1 MSLWGRKTDFIVLDE
16 FFGPKPSLES
26 LAHEGRSKRDGA
38 PVGSG
43 RYPLGSGEN
52 PYQHGDWG
60 ILSTIADVKKK
71 NPGIT
76 QTGIARALGMSTT
89 EFRKQVALANEARK
103 HYIVPEA
110 ISLMDGGMSLNA
122 TAKKLDVPESTLR
135 GMLKSYEEN
144 KATSISNIS
153 EQLKQR
159 ISSTS
164 YVDISAG
171 SEAWLGITKNRLAN
185 AVRQLEKEGYEVH
198 ETYIKQMT
206 ADKSTTVKV
215 LCPPGTD
222 PNEVHKN
229 KDRIVMVT
237 DVYFDDNGLTAR
249 GIRKPTSVDGSRVAI
264 RYGDQGG
271 SALDGTIYIRPGVED
286 LSLGK
291 SRYAQVRIAVDDKYF
306 LKGVAMYSDDI
317 PKGYDIVFN
326 TNKLTGTPR
335 EEVFKKLKA
344 DPDNPFGSSIKESYL
359 TPSGL
364 LAGGQSEY
372 IGSDGKKH
380 LSPINKLREEG
391 EWETWSKNLPSQF
404 LSKQDLDLAKK
415 QLSLDYAMRKEEY
428 EAIKNVTNP
437 TVRRQL
443 LLDFADHCDSAA
455 VDLKAAALPRQCSQV
470 LLPIPGL
477 KDNEVYAPNFRNGE
491 TVVLIRYPH
500 GGRFEIPE
508 LKVNNNA
515 PEAVKVFGKDEKR
528 RPKDAVGVNPRVAAQ
543 LSGAD
548 FDGDTVTVI
557 PNPKISSKERRIKTK
572 KPLEDLADFDP
583 KTAYPEYPGMKKVA
597 DDKGWDKQREMGKVS
612 NLITDMTLKGADD
625 HEIARA
631 VKHSMVVIDA
641 EKHNL
646 DWRGSEMN
654 NRIRELKAKYQGG
667 PNKGASTL
675 ISAAGGEVHIKGV
688 MKEGEKRIDQKTG
701 KEKTVYIDPDTGK
714 KLVRYEQKTWTDK
727 EGKTHDRMTVRE
739 RMSVEDDPYKLSSG
753 LPMENLY
760 ASYASNMKSM
770 GNAARKDSLSI
781 KDALLSP
788 EAKGKY
794 SKEVASLDVKTAA
807 AIKNKPLERQ
817 AQIIAGTSYAAKVH
831 ADPGM
836 TREEKKKLRAQCLAG
851 ARASTGAQGKR
862 DRVYITDKEWEAIEQ
877 NAIPASKVKTIL
889 MNSDTDRVKELA
901 TPRTKQTM
909 SAARLAR
916 ARAMAN
922 SGYTQQEIA
931 DALGVSRST
940 VSKALSGKN

>member
-1 MSLWGRKTDFIVLDE
+1 M
-16 FFGPKPSLES
+16 
-26 LAHEGRSKRDGA
+26 
-38 PVGSG
+38 
-43 RYPLGSGEN
+43 
-52 PYQHGDWG
+52 
-60 ILSTIADVKKK
+60 ADIKKK

-76 QTGIARALGMSTT
+76 QTGIARAMGLSTT
-89 EFRKQVALANEARK
+89 EFRKQVALANESRK
-103 HYIVPEA
+103 QYFVPKA
-110 ISLMDGGMSLNA
+110 IEMIEGGKSLNA
-122 TAKKLDVPESTLR
+122 TAKELGVPESTLR

-153 EQLKQR
+153 EQLRSR
-159 ISSTS
+159 ISENS

-185 AVRQLEKEGYEVH
+185 AVKQLEAEGYEVH

-215 LCPPGTD
+215 LCPPNTD

-249 GIRKPTSVDGSRVAI
+249 GIRKPESVDGSRVAI

-291 SRYAQVRIAVDDKYF
+291 SRYAQVRIAVDDKYY

-335 EEVFKKLKA
+335 EKVFKALKS

-359 TPSGL
+359 TKAGL

-428 EAIKNVTNP
+428 DAIKNVTNP

-443 LLDFADHCDSAA
+443 LLDFADHCDSAS

-515 PEAVKVFGKDEKR
+515 PAAVKVFGKDEKR
-528 RPKDAVGVNPRVAAQ
+528 RPKDAVGINPKVAAQ

-557 PNPKISSKERRIKTK
+557 PNPKISSKERRIKTM

-583 KTAYPEYPGMKKVA
+583 KAAYPAYPGMKKVSE
-597 DDKGWDKQREMGKVS
+597 DKGWDKQREMGKVS
-612 NLITDMTLKGADD
+612 NLITDMTLKGADF

-631 VKHSMVVIDA
+631 DKHSMVVIDA

-646 DWRGSEMN
+646 DWRGSEIN
-654 NRIRELKAKYQGG
+654 NGIRELKAKYQGG

-688 MKEGEKRIDQKTG
+688 MKEGEKRIDPKTG
-701 KEKTVYIDPDTGK
+701 KERTVYIDPDTGK

-727 EGKTHDRMTVRE
+727 EGKTHERMTVRD
-739 RMSVEDDPYKLSSG
+739 RMSVTDDPYTLSSG
-753 LPMENLY
+753 TPMENLY

-770 GNAARKDSLSI
+770 ANKARKDSLSI
-781 KDALLSP
+781 KDASMSP
-788 EAKGKY
+788 EAKAKY
-794 SKEVASLDVKTAA
+794 SKEVASLEVKTAA

-817 AQIIAGTSYAAKVH
+817 AQIMAGTSYAAKVRSE
-831 ADPGM
+831 PGM

-862 DRVYITDKEWEAIEQ
+862 DRVYITDREWEAIEQ

-909 SAARLAR
+909 SNARIAR

-940 VSKALSGKN
+940 VSKALSEKK

>member
-1 MSLWGRKTDFIVLDE
+1 MSLWGRKYDFIVLDE
-16 FFGPKPSLES
+16 FFGQKPSLES

-38 PVGSG
+38 PIGSG
-43 RYPLGSGEN
+43 RYPLGSGEH

-60 ILSTIADVKKK
+60 ILSTIDDIKRK

-76 QTGIARALGMSTT
+76 QTEIAKALGMSTT
-89 EFRKQVALANEARK
+89 EYRKQVALANEARK
-103 HYIVPEA
+103 RYIVPKGIE
-110 ISLMDGGMSLNA
+110 LMENGLSRNA
-122 TAKKLDVPESTLR
+122 AAKELGIPESTFR
-135 GMLKSYEEN
+135 GMLESYEKN
-144 KATSISNIS
+144 KNTSISNIA
-153 EQLKQR
+153 EQLKNR
-159 ISSTS
+159 ISETS

-171 SEAWLGITKNRLAN
+171 SEVWLGVSKNRLAN
-185 AVRQLEKEGYEVH
+185 AVRKLENEGYEVH
-198 ETYIKQMT
+198 ETYIRQMT

-215 LCPPGTD
+215 LCPPNTD
-222 PNEVHKN
+222 PKDVHKN
-229 KDRIVMVT
+229 KDRITMVT
-237 DVYFDDNGLTAR
+237 DVYFDDNGLTSR
-249 GIRKPTSVDGSRVAI
+249 GIRPPTSVDGSRIAI

-291 SRYAQVRIAVDDKYF
+291 SRYAQVRIAVDDKYY

-317 PKGYDIVFN
+317 PNGYDIVFN

-335 EEVFKKLKA
+335 EKVFKKLEP
-344 DPDNPFGSSIKESYL
+344 DPDNPFGSSIKESYISK
-359 TPSGL
+359 SGL

-391 EWETWSKNLPSQF
+391 EWETWSKTLSSQF
-404 LSKQDLDLAKK
+404 LSKQDLGLARN
-415 QLSLDYAMRKEEY
+415 QLSLDYAMRNEEY
-428 EAIKNVTNP
+428 EAIKGVTNP

-528 RPKDAVGVNPRVAAQ
+528 RPKDAVGINPKVAAQ

-557 PNPKISSKERRIKTK
+557 PNPKISSKERRIKTM

-583 KTAYPEYPGMKKVA
+583 KTAYPAYPGMKKVS
-597 DDKGWDKQREMGKVS
+597 DDKGWNKQREMGKVS
-612 NLITDMTLKGADD
+612 NLITDMTLKGADL

-631 VKHSMVVIDA
+631 DKHSMVVIDA

-654 NRIRELKAKYQGG
+654 NGIRELKAKYQGG

-688 MKEGEKRIDQKTG
+688 MKEGEKRIDPKTG
-701 KEKTVYIDPDTGK
+701 KERTVLIDPDTGK
-714 KLVRYEQKTWTDK
+714 KLVRYEQQTWVDK
-727 EGKTHDRMTVRE
+727 EGKSHERMTVRD
-739 RMSVEDDPYKLSSG
+739 RMSVTDDPYTLSSG
-753 LPMENLY
+753 TPMENLY
-760 ASYASNMKSM
+760 ASYASSMKTL
-770 GNAARKDSLSI
+770 GNKARKDSLAI
-781 KDALLSP
+781 KDPRVST
-788 EAKGKY
+788 EAKGRY
-794 SKEVASLDVKTAA
+794 AKEVASLEVKTAA

-817 AQIIAGTSYAAKVH
+817 AQIMAGASFSAKVH
-831 ADPGM
+831 SNPGM

-851 ARASTGAQGKR
+851 ARAVTGAQAKR
-862 DRVYITDKEWEAIEQ
+862 DRVYISDREWEAIEN

-889 MNSDTDRVKELA
+889 ANSDTDRVKELA
-901 TPRTKQTM
+901 IPRSKQTM
-909 SAARLAR
+909 SPARVAR
-916 ARAMAN
+916 AKAMAT
-922 SGYTQQEIA
+922 SGHTQQEIA
-931 DALGVSRST
+931 DALGISRGT
-940 VSKALSGKN
+940 VSKYLAE